1 MAIDYWCNLFTPD
14 GLRKTFEEPE
24 EIASV
29 VKWWGLK
36 VQSHSVP
43 DFVEYMDRSGM
54 EAVMI
59 PAAKMNSWL
68 TQKLIWDLSEEEV
81 LAVCEQ
87 APGRIFGLIGI
98 DPREG
103 MQGVRKL
110 AKWGG
115 NPHFV
120 GAHLHPYGFGLEV
133 NHRRYYPFY
142 AKCIELDLPL
152 VVQIGHSAEQ
162 MPSAMGR
169 PILLD
174 DIALELP
181 ELRIVAAHTGWPW
194 VEELTAL
201 AWKHRN
207 VYIGTSAHF
216 PKYWDKSL
224 VSFANSRGR
233 GKVLFG
239 TDWPVMDHGDAIAAV
254 KNLGLREDAE
264 ELLLSGAAKQV
275 FKLEGRVGSPTTSA
289 R

>member
-239 TDWPVMDHGDAIAAV
+239 TDWPVMDHGAAIAAV

-275 FKLEGRVGSPTTSA
+275 FKLDGRVGGPTTSA